1 MLTTAENQ
9 LMTRVGPG
17 TPMGNLLRQYWV
29 PALLSS
35 EIEADGPARKV
46 KLLGEDLVAFRV
58 TSGSVGM
65 VVPHCPHR
73 GASLHFG
80 RNEHEGLTC
89 VYHGWKFD
97 VNGTCVDM
105 PNEPEDSQFKDKV
118 TVASY
123 PCKERN
129 GMIWTYMGPRAD
141 PPPLPTFEWNM
152 SPDNPP
158 IIWRNFRACNWMQA
172 LEGDIDTSH
181 INYLHRS
188 LNAKDLSTV
197 PGRGMSSAANLQ
209 DLARKDGAPRLEI
222 EDMPFGVMYSA
233 MRRMGDGI
241 DYHRIHPFLFPFHTM
256 IGGGLDKNGDLTAF
270 NGKVWVPVDDEHTLV
285 LEYHFRPGKPW
296 TDQERQQMMEA
307 RNPWGFEDDR
317 GEPGD
322 GWKSKA
328 NAGNQY
334 FWDYEVQREKL
345 YFGVLSNPLQDSAVQ
360 ESMGAIYDRS
370 NEHLGTA
377 DAMIIRVRRRLI
389 EAARALAEDGSIP
402 PGVDEPGVYAIRP
415 VGALLPEGADW
426 LNETM
431 GRRDVLDQIDL
442 AR

>member
-1 MLTTAENQ
+1 
-9 LMTRVGPG
+9 
-17 TPMGNLLRQYWV
+17 
-29 PALLSS
+29 
-35 EIEADGPARKV
+35 
-46 KLLGEDLVAFRV
+46 
-58 TSGSVGM
+58 
-65 VVPHCPHR
+65 
-73 GASLHFG
+73 
-80 RNEHEGLTC
+80 
-89 VYHGWKFD
+89 
-97 VNGTCVDM
+97 
-105 PNEPEDSQFKDKV
+105 
-118 TVASY
+118 
-123 PCKERN
+123 
-129 GMIWTYMGPRAD
+129 
-141 PPPLPTFEWNM
+141 
-152 SPDNPP
+152 
-158 IIWRNFRACNWMQA
+158 
-172 LEGDIDTSH
+172 
-181 INYLHRS
+181 
-188 LNAKDLSTV
+188 
-197 PGRGMSSAANLQ
+197 
-209 DLARKDGAPRLEI
+209 
-222 EDMPFGVMYSA
+222 
-233 MRRMGDGI
+233 
-241 DYHRIHPFLFPFHTM
+241 
-256 IGGGLDKNGDLTAF
+256 
-270 NGKVWVPVDDEHTLV
+270 
-285 LEYHFRPGKPW
+285 
-296 TDQERQQMMEA
+296 MMEA

-402 PGVDEPGVYAIRP
+402 PGVDEPEVYAIRP